1 MKLSSIKVSYKLW
14 GLIGT
19 LVTLLIIFS
28 AIAYNELHS
37 ELLNARQ
44 LQVKEQVD
52 SAYSLVKYYGDQA
65 PIIGEEQAKQ
75 SALAALSALRFG
87 DNGYFW
93 VNDMQAKLLM
103 HPFKPE
109 ITGKSMANVTDVNGF
124 HHWQAMVS
132 VVKNQE
138 EGYVHYAYKGPQVS
152 QPEDKVSYVK
162 GYQPWG
168 WIIGSGVLY
177 SGVTDIF
184 WTAVQK
190 SAVIEFILV
199 LLALIGSVTIVR
211 NITRPLKTVTEHLQH
226 ISDGDLTKQLD
237 MQRGDEI
244 GILANAANHV
254 SVSLND
260 TLLEVDHAITELQ
273 AVCVQMQ
280 GNSLHTKQ
288 GMDHQFQEVEM
299 LATAMNEMSYS
310 IRDVAQHAK
319 DTADATQMVQTITRQ
334 SSQDLDAT
342 NEDIQILTKNI
353 EGANDVIIKLLEQ
366 TGDID
371 SVLGVIGD
379 ISEQTNLLALNAA
392 IEAARAGELG
402 RGFAVVADEV
412 RSLASRTQGSTVEI
426 RAIIEK
432 LQHQSKEASTSMATS
447 TQQAERGADRMHVAA
462 ENLKNMLMQVDDVS
476 ARSHQIASAA
486 EQQGTVAEEINHN
499 IMGIREVSEKVLE
512 DSQQVSE
519 GSTMIAKMTDELSKK
534 IKQFQFA

>member
-14 GLIGT
+14 GLIAT
-19 LVTLLIIFS
+19 LVTLLIVFS
-28 AIAYNELHS
+28 ALAYSELHT

-52 SAYSLVKYYGDQA
+52 NAYSLVKYYGDQA
-65 PIIGEEQAKQ
+65 STIGEDQAKQ
-75 SALAALSALRFG
+75 SALKALSALRFG
-87 DNGYFW
+87 DDGYFW

-103 HPFKPE
+103 HPFKPQNA
-109 ITGKSMANVTDVNGF
+109 GKSMTDVTDVNGF
-124 HHWQAMVS
+124 HHWQEMVS
-132 VVKNQE
+132 VVKKQG
-138 EGYVHYAYKGPQVS
+138 EGFVHYAYKGPQVS
-152 QPEDKVSYVK
+152 HPEEKVSYVK

-168 WIIGSGVLY
+168 WVIGSGVLY
-177 SGVTDIF
+177 SDVKTIF
-184 WTAVQK
+184 WNAAQK
-190 SAVIEFILV
+190 SAIIELTLV
-199 LLALIGSVTIVR
+199 LIALVGSVTIVR

-237 MQRGDEI
+237 MQRKDEI

-254 SVSLND
+254 SESLND

-280 GNSLHTKQ
+280 SNSLHTKE

-334 SSQDLDAT
+334 SSHDLDAT
-342 NEDIQILTKNI
+342 NEDIQSLTKNI
-353 EGANDVIIKLLEQ
+353 EGANEVIIKLLEQ

-426 RAIIEK
+426 RTIIEK
-432 LQHQSKEASTSMATS
+432 LQHQSKEASTSMASS
-447 TQQAERGADRMHVAA
+447 TEQAERGADRMHLAA
-462 ENLKNMLMQVDDVS
+462 DNLKNMLMQVDDVS

-486 EQQGTVAEEINHN
+486 EQQGAVAEEINHN

-512 DSQQVSE
+512 DSQQVSD

>member
-14 GLIGT
+14 GLIAT
-19 LVTLLIIFS
+19 LVTLLIVFS
-28 AIAYNELHS
+28 AMAYNELHS

-52 SAYSLVKYYGDQA
+52 SAYSLVKHYGDQA
-65 PIIGEEQAKQ
+65 PIIGEAQAKQ
-75 SALAALSALRFG
+75 SALKALSALRFG
-87 DNGYFW
+87 DEGYFW
-93 VNDMQAKLLM
+93 VNDMQTKLLM

-132 VVKNQE
+132 IVKNKG
-138 EGYVHYAYKGPQVS
+138 EGYVNYAYKGPQVS

-168 WIIGSGVLY
+168 WVIGSGVLY

-184 WTAVQK
+184 WAAVQK
-190 SAVIEFILV
+190 SAVIELILV
-199 LLALIGSVTIVR
+199 LIALIGSVTIVR

-244 GILANAANHV
+244 GILAKAANRA
-254 SVSLND
+254 SESLND

-280 GNSLHTKQ
+280 SNSLHTKQ

-319 DTADATQMVQTITRQ
+319 DTADATQTVQTITRQ

-342 NEDIQILTKNI
+342 NEDIQTLTKNI

-426 RAIIEK
+426 RTIIEK
-432 LQHQSKEASTSMATS
+432 LQHQSKEASVSMATS

-462 ENLKNMLMQVDDVS
+462 ENLKNMLMRVDDVS

-519 GSTMIAKMTDELSKK
+519 GSTMIANMTDDLSKK

>member
-14 GLIGT
+14 GLICT
-19 LVTLLIIFS
+19 LVTLLIVFS
-28 AIAYNELHS
+28 AMAYSELHS

-52 SAYSLVKYYGDQA
+52 SAYSLVKYYGEQA
-65 PIIGEEQAKQ
+65 PVIGEEKAKQ

-87 DNGYFW
+87 DDGYFW
-93 VNDMQAKLLM
+93 VNDMQTTLLM
-103 HPFKPE
+103 HPFKPQNA
-109 ITGKSMANVTDVNGF
+109 GKSMKETTDANGF
-124 HHWQAMVS
+124 HHWQEMVS
-132 VVKNQE
+132 VVKSQG

-162 GYQPWG
+162 GYKPWG
-168 WIIGSGVLY
+168 WVIGSGVLY
-177 SGVTDIF
+177 SNVTDIF
-184 WTAVQK
+184 WDAVKK
-190 SAVIEFILV
+190 SAVIELILV
-199 LLALIGSVTIVR
+199 LIALIGSVTIVR

-342 NEDIQILTKNI
+342 NEDIQSLTKNI

-426 RAIIEK
+426 RTIIEK
-432 LQHQSKEASTSMATS
+432 LQHQSKEASTSMASS
-447 TQQAERGADRMHVAA
+447 TQQAERGADRMHFAA
-462 ENLKNMLMQVDDVS
+462 ENLKNMLIQVDDVS

-519 GSTMIAKMTDELSKK
+519 GSTIIAKMTDELSKK

>member
-1 MKLSSIKVSYKLW
+1 MKLSSIKVSHKLW
-14 GLIGT
+14 GLIIVLVAL
-19 LVTLLIIFS
+19 LVTFS
-28 AIAYNELHS
+28 ATTYRELYA
-37 ELLNARQ
+37 ELLQARQ

-52 SAYSLVKYYGDQA
+52 NAYSLVAFYADQA
-65 PIIGEEQAKQ
+65 DTIGEDNAKQ

-87 DNGYFW
+87 EDGYFW
-93 VNDMQAKLLM
+93 VNDMQTKLLM
-103 HPFKPE
+103 HPFKPQNA
-109 ITGKSMANVTDVNGF
+109 GKDMSNTTDAKGQF
-124 HHWQAMVS
+124 HWKNMVS
-132 VVKNQE
+132 VVKQQG
-138 EGYVHYAYKGPQVS
+138 EGYVEYAYKGPQVNE
-152 QPEDKVSYVK
+152 PEDKVSYVK

-168 WIIGSGVLY
+168 WVIGSGVLY
-177 SGVTDIF
+177 SSVTDIF
-184 WTAVQK
+184 WK
-190 SAVIEFILV
+190 SITQSAIIEMSLIM
-199 LLALIGSVTIVR
+199 LAMIGSILIVR
-211 NITRPLKTVTEHLQH
+211 NITQPLKTVTEHLQH
-226 ISDGDLTKQLD
+226 ISNGNLTKHID
-237 MQRGDEI
+237 MQRADEI
-244 GILANAANHV
+244 GILANAANRV
-254 SVSLND
+254 SSALND

-280 GNSLHTKQ
+280 GNSLNTQK
-288 GMDHQFQEVEM
+288 GLDHQFQEVEL

-310 IRDVAQHAK
+310 IKDVAQHAK
-319 DTADATQMVQTITRQ
+319 DTADATQTVQTITRQ

-342 NEDIQILTKNI
+342 NNDIQSLTTHI

-447 TQQAERGADRMHVAA
+447 TEQAERGAGRMHVAA
-462 ENLKNMLMQVDDVS
+462 ENLKNMLIQVDDVS
-476 ARSHQIASAA
+476 ARSLQIASAA
-486 EQQGTVAEEINHN
+486 EQQGAVAEEINHN
-499 IMGIREVSEKVLE
+499 LMGIREVSEKVLE
-512 DSQQVSE
+512 DSQQVSD

>member
-14 GLIGT
+14 ALIGT
-19 LVTLLIIFS
+19 LVTLLIVFS
-28 AIAYNELHS
+28 AMAYSELHS

-87 DNGYFW
+87 DDGYFW

-103 HPFKPE
+103 HPFKPQDE
-109 ITGKSMANVTDVNGF
+109 GKSMTNVTDINGF
-124 HHWQAMVS
+124 HHWQEMVS
-132 VVKNQE
+132 VVRKQE

-168 WIIGSGVLY
+168 WVIGSGVLY

-184 WTAVQK
+184 WAAVQK
-190 SAVIEFILV
+190 SAFIELILV
-199 LLALIGSVTIVR
+199 LIALIGSVTIVR

-342 NEDIQILTKNI
+342 NEDIQSLTKNI

-426 RAIIEK
+426 RSIIEK

-462 ENLKNMLMQVDDVS
+462 ENLKNMLRQVDDVS

-499 IMGIREVSEKVLE
+499 IMGIRAVSEKVLE

>member
-1 MKLSSIKVSYKLW
+1 MNLSSIKVSYKLW
-14 GLIGT
+14 ALISA
-19 LVTLLIIFS
+19 LVMLLVIFS
-28 AIAYNELHS
+28 AIAYSELHS

-52 SAYSLVKYYGDQA
+52 NAYSLVEYYGDQA
-65 PIIGEEQAKQ
+65 SIIGEEQAKK
-75 SALAALSALRFG
+75 SALAAIAALRFG
-87 DNGYFW
+87 KDGYFW
-93 VNDMQAKLLM
+93 VNDMNAKLLM

-109 ITGKSMANVTDVNGF
+109 ITGKDMSTVTDVNGF
-124 HHWQAMVS
+124 HHWQEMVS
-132 VVKNQE
+132 VVQKKG

-162 GYQPWG
+162 GYKPWG
-168 WIIGSGVLY
+168 WVIGSGVLF
-177 SGVTDIF
+177 SDVKTIF
-184 WTAVQK
+184 WSAAQK
-190 SAVIEFILV
+190 SAAIEFILI
-199 LLALIGSVTIVR
+199 LLALLASVTIVR
-211 NITRPLKTVTEHLQH
+211 NITRPLKSVTEHLQH

-280 GNSLHTKQ
+280 SNSLHTKE

-319 DTADATQMVQTITRQ
+319 DTAEATQTVQNITRQ

-342 NEDIQILTKNI
+342 NADIQSLTKNI

-426 RAIIEK
+426 RTIIEK
-432 LQHQSKEASTSMATS
+432 LQHQSKEASTSMAAS
-447 TQQAERGADRMHVAA
+447 TAQAERGADIMHDAA
-462 ENLKNMLMQVDDVS
+462 EKLKNMLGQVDDVS
-476 ARSHQIASAA
+476 VRSHQIASAA
-486 EQQGTVAEEINHN
+486 EQQGTVAEEMNHN

-519 GSTMIAKMTDELSKK
+519 GSTMIAKMTDDLSKK
-534 IKQFQFA
+534 IKQFQFS

>member
-14 GLIGT
+14 GLIAT
-19 LVTLLIIFS
+19 LVTLLIVFS
-28 AIAYNELHS
+28 AMAYSELHS

-65 PIIGEEQAKQ
+65 AIIGEAQAKQ
-75 SALAALSALRFG
+75 SALKALSALRFG
-87 DNGYFW
+87 DEGYFW
-93 VNDMQAKLLM
+93 VNDMQTKLLM

-124 HHWQAMVS
+124 HHWQEMVS
-132 VVKNQE
+132 IVKNKG
-138 EGYVHYAYKGPQVS
+138 EGYVKYAYKGPQVS
-152 QPEDKVSYVK
+152 KPEDKVSYVK

-168 WIIGSGVLY
+168 WVIGSGVLY

-184 WTAVQK
+184 WAAVQK
-190 SAVIEFILV
+190 SAVIELILV
-199 LLALIGSVTIVR
+199 LIALIGSVTIVR

-244 GILANAANHV
+244 GILAKAANRA
-254 SVSLND
+254 SESLND

-280 GNSLHTKQ
+280 SNSLHTKQ

-319 DTADATQMVQTITRQ
+319 DTADATQTVQTITRQ

-342 NEDIQILTKNI
+342 NEDIQTLTKNI

-426 RAIIEK
+426 RSIIEK

-462 ENLKNMLMQVDDVS
+462 ENLKNMLIQVDDVS

-519 GSTMIAKMTDELSKK
+519 GSTMIANMTDDLSKK

>member
-14 GLIGT
+14 GLISA
-19 LVTLLIIFS
+19 LVTLLIVFS
-28 AIAYNELHS
+28 AIAYSELHS
-37 ELLNARQ
+37 ELLSARQ

-65 PIIGEEQAKQ
+65 SVIGDDQAKQ

-87 DNGYFW
+87 DDGYFW
-93 VNDMQAKLLM
+93 VNDMQTKLLM
-103 HPFKPE
+103 HPFKPQDE
-109 ITGKSMANVTDVNGF
+109 GKNMANVTDANGF
-124 HHWQAMVS
+124 SHWQAMVS
-132 VVKNQE
+132 EVKKHG
-138 EGYVHYAYKGPQVS
+138 EGYVEYAYKGPQVAHS
-152 QPEDKVSYVK
+152 EDKVSYVK

-168 WIIGSGVLY
+168 WVIGSGVLY
-177 SGVTDIF
+177 SSVTDIF
-184 WTAVQK
+184 WATIKQ
-190 SAVIEFILV
+190 SASIEFILI
-199 LLALIGSVTIVR
+199 LLALISSVTIVR

-226 ISDGDLTKQLD
+226 IAEGDMTKQLD
-237 MQRGDEI
+237 MQRDDEI

-254 SVSLND
+254 SNSLND

-273 AVCVQMQ
+273 AVCVQLQ

-288 GMDHQFQEVEM
+288 GMDNQFQEVEL

-342 NEDIQILTKNI
+342 NEDIQSLTKNI
-353 EGANDVIIKLLEQ
+353 EGANDVIVKLLEQ

-426 RAIIEK
+426 RSIIEK

-447 TQQAERGADRMHVAA
+447 TRQAESGADRMHVAA
-462 ENLKNMLMQVDDVS
+462 ENLKNMLRQVDDVS

-499 IMGIREVSEKVLE
+499 LMGIREVSEKVLE

-519 GSTMIAKMTDELSKK
+519 GSAMIAQMTNELSRK

>member
-14 GLIGT
+14 GLIAT
-19 LVTLLIIFS
+19 LVTLLIVFS
-28 AIAYNELHS
+28 AMAYNELHS

-52 SAYSLVKYYGDQA
+52 SAYSLVKHFGDQA
-65 PIIGEEQAKQ
+65 PIIGEAQAKQ
-75 SALAALSALRFG
+75 SALKALSAIRFG
-87 DNGYFW
+87 DEGYFW
-93 VNDMQAKLLM
+93 VNDMQTKLLM

-124 HHWQAMVS
+124 HHWQEMVS
-132 VVKNQE
+132 IVKNKG

-152 QPEDKVSYVK
+152 KPEDKVSYVK

-168 WIIGSGVLY
+168 WVIGSGVLY

-184 WTAVQK
+184 WAAVQK
-190 SAVIEFILV
+190 SAVIELILV
-199 LLALIGSVTIVR
+199 LIALIGSVTIVR

-226 ISDGDLTKQLD
+226 ISDGDLTKQID

-319 DTADATQMVQTITRQ
+319 DTADATQTVQTITRQ

-342 NEDIQILTKNI
+342 NEDIQTLTQNI

-432 LQHQSKEASTSMATS
+432 LQYQSKEASVSMATS

-462 ENLKNMLMQVDDVS
+462 ENLKNMLIQVDDVS

-512 DSQQVSE
+512 DSRQVSE